1 MLSHLRFHRRAPSN
15 PSEPTPDQIA
25 TWEAAAGH
33 HHDADNNTLQ
43 PLARVSSADPDLG
56 RTPVNNSTQS
66 PPARSAF
73 DGNSTGFLGGVALHQ
88 LRRTMQE
95 STAPDN
101 AQSSLATSLPEKR
114 FSRTKAPPPPINTG
128 LAARP
133 ALTAVKP
140 SKSSKSSSFFAPTDL
155 QLGSGGSS
163 ARPSGAR
170 GSSDTAL
177 TQPSGA
183 PSEPAPKGRKS
194 LPFLRN
200 SMSSLLLRRKTS
212 NQPPESQA
220 VVKTPTPDVSIRGTR
235 IHDFSAPR
243 PKRVTPS
250 TEGALSASTT
260 ASQVETPAIADTPG
274 ARTDPGDV
282 GHRLQEEVIP
292 ESTRSADGGW
302 TLPPASEEAV
312 PPVPPKD
319 EPAMSTRT
327 SSSAT
332 SAATTIGA
340 GAPLDSKA
348 SVRTTASRSFSISK
362 LSMKS
367 SVRSAIPKHMKSTS
381 SRFSFD
387 MIGAAKQEK
396 LLEERHRMREQEKKP
411 ADDIA
416 LGQRD
421 SRFDDF
427 DEDFDYD
434 AMMDDDGFEEDIP
447 CVSMD
452 YDIEEEEEEEDPEA
466 AGDPDNDQENFAGF
480 VFQRSNPAS
489 AVASPHSPAGMQL
502 PTPRDGN
509 GTVIGYAMT
518 KDTTPGL
525 LTPAFPDPSTL
536 PKLEEAMDG
545 LSIQPG
551 DEPGGATLEQPTH
564 RPTSLSVVESA
575 PEAVPEPA
583 LESVPE
589 SQPEPVPEAE
599 IAPNPAPER
608 RRLDDD
614 IYFDDGLADELDFTG
629 DGFVID
635 ESIFDNNDTDKYGR
649 PIPGAFAQAQE
660 AMRAAQ
666 LGASNR
672 TSDTT
677 SDPSGALGAAA
688 STGHTSI
695 SAAAQQ
701 PVVESEHKVAAEP
714 LPAFQ
719 LAPQPPEMSPF
730 PGQDLAYQAA
740 LAEAAQKAAASGK
753 FRRNSSP
760 TPEAELTVTSPTDS
774 AESANNLDAI
784 LDDYEKEVSF
794 DDYEKDYDDYGGGYQ
809 DDYDFD
815 DDAIIAEANAEALAN
830 DSDGWYGQEFGFYSA
845 PMPQGG
851 YGHHN
856 NSSSGN
862 NSNGQQAD
870 LSAENLFSYA
880 NGGYFGPAG
889 GLGRSK
895 SGRIVCRE
903 PNLTP
908 ITERSEYSNR
918 NSIMSLTLPP
928 AIGSDT
934 GRNSLTI
941 NSPGL
946 AQLALLGDD
955 ENSLSVAAYMKARN
969 RAFGAGGGGSQV
981 SSREGSPKS
990 ERGPSES
997 PFGGHLHAGSIGH
1010 GRKGSAFS
1018 VWSSSDVGEGGGEG
1032 TASPAPQM
1040 AAFTAGGF
1048 GNNNQGANGINGAV
1062 VSPLPQRPPGI
1073 GGMDVNQ
1080 MGMMGMPVG
1089 MGMGMGMGIGMG
1101 MFAPPPGV
1109 QLPVLVPSPGI
1120 AAGSGSAFACSP
1132 VLEDGEEEEEEQEER
1147 TVTGRGLAPALP
1159 VVEGVNVHGAAGE
1172 KGPGERSTGTE
1183 GFVVGE
1189 GERQRPVMGHRHKGS
1204 ADSISYTMAD
1214 GDEGKR
1220 WVVER
1225 RRTGETGE
1233 VEILGRE
1240 VLDGGRI

>member
-15 PSEPTPDQIA
+15 PSSPTPDQVA
-25 TWEAAAGH
+25 PWDDTRPRSPS
-33 HHDADNNTLQ
+33 NLQ
-43 PLARVSSADPDLG
+43 PLARVSSADADLG
-56 RTPVNNSTQS
+56 RSPTDNSQS

-73 DGNSTGFLGGVALHQ
+73 DGNSIGFMGGVTLHQ
-88 LRRTMQE
+88 YRRNMQD
-95 STAPDN
+95 STWSDS
-101 AQSSLATSLPEKR
+101 QSSMATSLPEKR

-170 GSSDTAL
+170 GSSDTTL
-177 TQPSGA
+177 TQPSG
-183 PSEPAPKGRKS
+183 PPPEPAPKGRKS

-200 SMSSLLLRRKTS
+200 SMSSLLLRRKTG
-212 NQPPESQA
+212 NHPPEPQPIA
-220 VVKTPTPDVSIRGTR
+220 KPTPEVSIRGTR

-243 PKRVTPS
+243 PKKIAPS
-250 TEGALSASTT
+250 TENASSSASQ
-260 ASQVETPAIADTPG
+260 AETPAFVGTPG
-274 ARTDPGDV
+274 ARTDPG
-282 GHRLQEEVIP
+282 
-292 ESTRSADGGW
+292 ST
-302 TLPPASEEAV
+302 SEETV

-319 EPAMSTRT
+319 EPAMSVRT

-332 SAATTIGA
+332 SAAATVGP
-340 GAPLDSKA
+340 GPQLDSKA

-411 ADDIA
+411 ADDTG
-416 LGQRD
+416 LGHRD

-434 AMMDDDGFEEDIP
+434 AMMEDDGFGEEEIP
-447 CVSMD
+447 YVDMD
-452 YDIEEEEEEEDPEA
+452 YDIEEEDPEA
-466 AGDPDNDQENFAGF
+466 AADPDNDQENFAGF

-489 AVASPHSPAGMQL
+489 AVASPHSPGGMLL
-502 PTPRDGN
+502 PTPRDAS

-525 LTPAFPDPSTL
+525 LTPAFPDPSAL
-536 PKLEEAMDG
+536 PKLEGAMDRLQVADEAG
-545 LSIQPG
+545 RVADQPVY
-551 DEPGGATLEQPTH
+551 
-564 RPTSLSVVESA
+564 RPTSLSAVESA
-575 PEAVPEPA
+575 SVLEPAQEPEPKVASEAVPEAVPGTQAAPA
-583 LESVPE
+583 
-589 SQPEPVPEAE
+589 SQTPR
-599 IAPNPAPER
+599 PNKIVVH
-608 RRLDDD
+608 DD
-614 IYFDDGLADELDFTG
+614 IYFDDGLADELDFSG
-629 DGFVID
+629 DGFVLD

-649 PIPGAFAQAQE
+649 PIPGAFAQAQA

-666 LGASNR
+666 LQASNR
-672 TSDTT
+672 TSDMT
-677 SDPSGALGAAA
+677 SDLSGVSGAAA
-688 STGHTSI
+688 STAHTSV
-695 SAAAQQ
+695 SAAIQQ
-701 PVVESEHKVAAEP
+701 EVSRSDPISS
-714 LPAFQ
+714 FQ
-719 LAPQPPEMSPF
+719 LAPQPPDMLPF

-740 LAEAAQKAAASGK
+740 LAEAAQQAAASGK

-760 TPEAELTVTSPTDS
+760 TPPAELTVTSPTDS
-774 AESANNLDAI
+774 SKSANNLDSA
-784 LDDYEKEVSF
+784 LDDYEKEEVNF

-845 PMPQGG
+845 PIPQVG
-851 YGHHN
+851 YGHHGN
-856 NSSSGN
+856 GGNGN
-862 NSNGQQAD
+862 NANGQSAA
-870 LSAENLFSYA
+870 LNAENLFSYA

-889 GLGRSK
+889 DLGRSK

-934 GRNSLTI
+934 GRNSLTM

-997 PFGGHLHAGSIGH
+997 PFGGHLHAGSIGGH
-1010 GRKGSAFS
+1010 VRKGSAFS
-1018 VWSSSDVGEGGGEG
+1018 LWSNSDAGAGEGSGA
-1032 TASPAPQM
+1032 ASPVPQIA
-1040 AAFTAGGF
+1040 AAFPAGGF
-1048 GNNNQGANGINGAV
+1048 NGNQGANGVNGVV

-1073 GGMDVNQ
+1073 GGMDMAQ
-1080 MGMMGMPVG
+1080 MSMVG
-1089 MGMGMGMGIGMG
+1089 MGMGMG

-1109 QLPVLVPSPGI
+1109 QLPVLVPSPAI
-1120 AAGSGSAFACSP
+1120 PPGSGSAFACSP
-1132 VLEDGEEEEEEQEER
+1132 VLEDGEEDDEGKWGQEEE
-1147 TVTGRGLAPALP
+1147 TITGKGLAPALP
-1159 VVEGVNVHGAAGE
+1159 VVEGINPQHTKEESEPSGTGA
-1172 KGPGERSTGTE
+1172 STSIGTE
-1183 GFVVGE
+1183 GYMVGGSE
-1189 GERQRPVMGHRHKGS
+1189 QQKRPVMGHRHKGS

-1214 GDEGKR
+1214 GDDGKR
-1220 WVVER
+1220 WVMER
-1225 RRTGETGE
+1225 RRTGERGE

>member
-15 PSEPTPDQIA
+15 PSSPTPDQIA
-25 TWEAAAGH
+25 TWEASA
-33 HHDADNNTLQ
+33 HHDAADTRPRSPNTLQ

-56 RTPVNNSTQS
+56 RTPVDNSQS

-73 DGNSTGFLGGVALHQ
+73 DGNSTSFMGGVALHQ
-88 LRRTMQE
+88 FRRTMQE
-95 STAPDN
+95 PSGADS
-101 AQSSLATSLPEKR
+101 QSSLATSLPEKR

-140 SKSSKSSSFFAPTDL
+140 SKSSKSSSFIAPTDL
-155 QLGSGGSS
+155 PSGGSS

-170 GSSDTAL
+170 GSSDAAL
-177 TQPSGA
+177 TQPPGA
-183 PSEPAPKGRKS
+183 PPEPAPKGRKS

-212 NQPPESQA
+212 NQPPEPQL

-243 PKRVTPS
+243 PKRVTPN
-250 TEGALSASTT
+250 TEGPSTT
-260 ASQVETPAIADTPG
+260 ASQVETPGIVDTPG

-282 GHRLQEEVIP
+282 GRRLQDKVIS
-292 ESTRSADGGW
+292 EATRSADGDW
-302 TLPPASEEAV
+302 TLKPASEEAV

-319 EPAMSTRT
+319 DPAVSVRT
-327 SSSAT
+327 ASSAT

-396 LLEERHRMREQEKKP
+396 LLEERHRLREQEKKP
-411 ADDIA
+411 VDDTG

-452 YDIEEEEEEEDPEA
+452 YDIEEEDPEA
-466 AGDPDNDQENFAGF
+466 DVDPDNDQENFAGF

-489 AVASPHSPAGMQL
+489 AVASPHSPGGMLL
-502 PTPRDGN
+502 PTPRDAN

-545 LSIQPG
+545 LSIHSG
-551 DEPGGATLEQPTH
+551 DEAGGVAIEQSGY

-575 PEAVPEPA
+575 STMLPEPA
-583 LESVPE
+583 PE
-589 SQPEPVPEAE
+589 PAFEPAPEPQPEPIPEPQAVPNQ
-599 IAPNPAPER
+599 APQR

-666 LGASNR
+666 LQASNR
-672 TSDTT
+672 TSDMT
-677 SDPSGALGAAA
+677 SDLSGVSGAVT
-688 STGHTSI
+688 STSHTSI

-701 PVVESEHKVAAEP
+701 QVVEPEQKAPADS

-719 LAPQPPEMSPF
+719 LGPQPPEMLPF

-740 LAEAAQKAAASGK
+740 LAAAAQKAAASGK

-760 TPEAELTVTSPTDS
+760 IPPAELTVTSPTDS
-774 AESANNLDAI
+774 AKSANNIDAA
-784 LDDYEKEVSF
+784 LDDYEKEQVNF
-794 DDYEKDYDDYGGGYQ
+794 DDYEKDYDEYGGGYQ

-845 PMPQGG
+845 PIPQGGG
-851 YGHHN
+851 YGHHSN
-856 NSSSGN
+856 GSNGGG
-862 NSNGQQAD
+862 SNGQQAD
-870 LSAENLFSYA
+870 LNAENLFSYA

-918 NSIMSLTLPP
+918 NSIMSLALPP

-934 GRNSLTI
+934 GRNSLAI

-969 RAFGAGGGGSQV
+969 RAFGAGGSQV

-997 PFGGHLHAGSIGH
+997 PFGGHLHAGAIGGH
-1010 GRKGSAFS
+1010 VRKGSAFS
-1018 VWSSSDVGEGGGEG
+1018 LWSNSDAGVGGEG
-1032 TASPAPQM
+1032 SRTASPVPQM
-1040 AAFTAGGF
+1040 AAFPAGAFAGS
-1048 GNNNQGANGINGAV
+1048 QGANGVNGVV
-1062 VSPLPQRPPGI
+1062 VSPLPQRPAGI
-1073 GGMDVNQ
+1073 GGMDMNQ
-1080 MGMMGMPVG
+1080 MGMMGMG
-1089 MGMGMGMGIGMG
+1089 MSMGMG

-1109 QLPVLVPSPGI
+1109 QLPVLVPSPAI
-1120 AAGSGSAFACSP
+1120 PAGSGSAFACSP
-1132 VLEDGEEEEEEQEER
+1132 VLEDGEEDEEGKWGQEEK
-1147 TVTGRGLAPALP
+1147 TVTVKGLAPALP
-1159 VVEGVNVHGAAGE
+1159 VVEGINTHVVTEEKEASETKGFVAGE
-1172 KGPGERSTGTE
+1172 GDKT
-1183 GFVVGE
+1183 
-1189 GERQRPVMGHRHKGS
+1189 RPVMGHRHKGS

-1214 GDEGKR
+1214 GDDGKR

-1225 RRTGETGE
+1225 RRTGDTGE